1 MTTPQNGSPRG
12 FLIYDST
19 YNQLSKCFTPQQIGE
34 FIKLAGEYIMY
45 GNKEVESDDPLVDT
59 MLQMSKPTLDSAE
72 RRHRAAVENGMKG
85 AEHGKKGGRP
95 KKDNQPPKE
104 NPQITPIKPLEKE
117 IEDEKEVE
125 IKKEKDIKN
134 NIDIDK
140 EIDSSNTSNIYSN
153 KLSNNISTSNLSSF
167 NDSIS
172 IVENNPQQPTPP
184 TNTYDSDFFA
194 SITLT
199 DDSEPLNAQSKRMF
213 ALTPQERAELIKQ
226 VQEDV
231 RQLAMARRGHRIE
244 GSFREIYERATD
256 NTKRLYGYRRDDD
269 AIDELEDII
278 AETLR
283 SIK

>member
-1 MTTPQNGSPRG
+1 MTTTQNGSPRG
-12 FLIYDST
+12 FLIYEST
-19 YNQLSKCFTPQQIGE
+19 YNQLIKCFTPQQIGE
-34 FIKLAGEYIMY
+34 FIKLAGEYILY

-95 KKDNQPPKE
+95 RKDNQPPKE

-140 EIDSSNTSNIYSN
+140 EIDYSNIYSN

-278 AETLR
+278 AETLK
-283 SIK
+283 SVK

>member
-1 MTTPQNGSPRG
+1 MTTAQNGSPRG
-12 FLIYDST
+12 FLIYEST
-19 YNQLSKCFTPQQIGE
+19 YNQLIKCFTLQQIGE
-34 FIKLAGEYIMY
+34 FVKLAGDYILN
-45 GNKEVESDDPLVDT
+45 GNKEVESDDVLVDT

-95 KKDNQPPKE
+95 RKSNQPPE
-104 NPQITPIKPLEKE
+104 NPKITPIKPLENE
-117 IEDEKEVE
+117 IEVEKEVE

-140 EIDSSNTSNIYSN
+140 EIDYSNTYN
-153 KLSNNISTSNLSSF
+153 KLSNNISTSTLSSF
-167 NDSIS
+167 NNTTS
-172 IVENNPQQPTPP
+172 VESKPQQPIPP

-194 SITLT
+194 SITLN

-213 ALTPQERAELIKQ
+213 ALTPQERTELAKH
-226 VQEDV
+226 VQDDV
-231 RQLAMARRGHRIE
+231 RQLAMVRRGHRIE
-244 GSFREIYERATD
+244 GSYREIYERATD

-269 AIDELEDII
+269 AIDELEDLI

-283 SIK
+283 LIK

>member
-1 MTTPQNGSPRG
+1 MTTTQNGSPRG
-12 FLIYDST
+12 FLIYEST
-19 YNQLSKCFTPQQIGE
+19 YNQLIKCFTPQQIGE
-34 FIKLAGEYIMY
+34 FIKLVGEYILY
-45 GNKEVESDDPLVDT
+45 GNKDVESDDPLVDT

-95 KKDNQPPKE
+95 KKDNQSPKE
-104 NPQITPIKPLEKE
+104 NPKITPTEPLEKE
-117 IEDEKEVE
+117 IEIEKEKEVE

-134 NIDIDK
+134 NIDI
-140 EIDSSNTSNIYSN
+140 EIDSN

-172 IVENNPQQPTPP
+172 IVENKPQQPTPP

-194 SITLT
+194 SIILT

-213 ALTPQERAELIKQ
+213 ALTPQERTELMKQ

-231 RQLAMARRGHRIE
+231 RLLAMARRGHRIE

-269 AIDELEDII
+269 AIDELEDIL